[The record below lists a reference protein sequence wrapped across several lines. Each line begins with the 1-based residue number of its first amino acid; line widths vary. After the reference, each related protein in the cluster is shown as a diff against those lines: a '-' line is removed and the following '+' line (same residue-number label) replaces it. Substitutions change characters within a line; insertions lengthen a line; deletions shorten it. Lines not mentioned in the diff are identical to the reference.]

1 MSTIYIQCQL
11 YVHINY
17 IYICVCTYIYI
28 HTYGHPGVD
37 SICHNTETE
46 HIYKQL
52 SLIT

>member
-1 MSTIYIQCQL
+1 MSTICTYQL
-11 YVHINY
+11 YYY
-17 IYICVCTYIYI
+17 IYMRVYIYIYI

-37 SICHNTETE
+37 SICHNTETA

>member
-1 MSTIYIQCQL
+1 MYISTILLYIYAC
-11 YVHINY
+11 VHIY
-17 IYICVCTYIYI
+17 IYIYI

-37 SICHNTETE
+37 SICHNTETA